1 MLDIN
6 GSDPDPTEE
15 AINMALID
23 SQTLN
28 LVSKFIHD
36 TRGLA

>member
-23 SQTLN
+23 TQTLN
-28 LVSKFIHD
+28 LVSRFINEN
-36 TRGLA
+36 RLG